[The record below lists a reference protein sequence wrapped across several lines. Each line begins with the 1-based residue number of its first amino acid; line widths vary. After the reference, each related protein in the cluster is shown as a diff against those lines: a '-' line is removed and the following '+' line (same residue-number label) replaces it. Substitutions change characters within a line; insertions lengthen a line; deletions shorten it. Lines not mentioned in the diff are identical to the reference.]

1 MHSLPDLAK
10 PLAARRPALCIIRT
24 IGDRGL
30 TNPKGS
36 AVGEL
41 AATRGWKRGYRW
53 VALSLDHYSP

>member
-10 PLAARRPALCIIRT
+10 PLAARCPALFIIRT

-41 AATRGWKRGYRW
+41 AATRGWKGGYR
-53 VALSLDHYSP
+53 